1 MAPHLTAAE
10 LDYMKNLHEKC
21 KNPVEIHESK
31 GLPRYAG
38 QTWCGRHVHQKY
50 IDNGAV
56 AVRHIGEG
64 IARTRKIYK
73 TCRCI
78 SIVASLHTC
87 RVRVCKNWGLRCL
100 ARLAGG
106 RWFKRL

>member
-1 MAPHLTAAE
+1 MVALLVISAQ
-10 LDYMKNLHEKC
+10 
-21 KNPVEIHESK
+21 PVVALLVISAQPSDK
-31 GLPRYAG
+31 
-38 QTWCGRHVHQKY
+38 
-50 IDNGAV
+50 GAV
-56 AVRHIGEG
+56 AVRHIAEG

-78 SIVASLHTC
+78 SIVASLHAC
-87 RVRVCKNWGLRCL
+87 RVRVCKNCGFRCL